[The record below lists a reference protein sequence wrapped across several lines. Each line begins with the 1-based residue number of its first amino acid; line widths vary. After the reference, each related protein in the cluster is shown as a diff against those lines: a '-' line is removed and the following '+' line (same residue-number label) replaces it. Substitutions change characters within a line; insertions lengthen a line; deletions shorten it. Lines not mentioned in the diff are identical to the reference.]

1 MLTELIPGAVELSG
15 SDSPDAKEEKL
26 HAFSD
31 GTIRCLVTKPR
42 IGAYGLNWQHC
53 HRMTYFPSHSYEQYY
68 QAVRRMWR
76 FGQTEPVTVDVITTE
91 GGSRVLANL
100 QRKAAQAD
108 AMFTALV
115 QHMNE
120 ALAVKAHTYDQPIE
134 VPPWAC

>member
-1 MLTELIPGAVELSG
+1 MAVTVVCVSSTG
-15 SDSPDAKEEKL
+15 PPSATSSDAKEEKL

-120 ALAVKAHTYDQPIE
+120 ALASFADRANPRRR
-134 VPPWAC
+134 